1 MNVVYKH
8 EPFGYQGTIPIF
20 SIPND
25 YTDNYERI
33 SLDHLKSLERNG
45 TNPFIPEELWLQ
57 YEDST
62 IKLIRKYSKPAHMI
76 LDVGVGLGR
85 LLSHFNELQ
94 RFGMDISF
102 SYLDIARSK
111 QIEVCYALVEDM
123 PYQKGIFD
131 IVVCTDVL
139 EHVIELGSCIEKVFA
154 VLKEEGTLIVR
165 VPYLE
170 DLSWY
175 RSSDCPYQY
184 THVRTFDDRSLQSL
198 FEGMFKCEI
207 VETVKAGYD
216 AASINRLKFK
226 KFIPDRIKWRLPLWL
241 GKVKPLHEPLYSL
254 LLRMLYDSFVIN
266 LVIKKR

>member
-8 EPFGYQGTIPIF
+8 EPFGYRGTIPIF
-20 SIPND
+20 STPND

-62 IKLIRKYSKPAHMI
+62 IKLIRKYSKPADMI
-76 LDVGVGLGR
+76 MDVGVGLGR
-85 LLSHFNELQ
+85 LLSDFPEL
-94 RFGMDISF
+94 RCFGMDISF
-102 SYLDIARSK
+102 SYLETAQTK

-123 PYQKGIFD
+123 PYQESVFD

-139 EHVIELGSCIEKVFA
+139 EHVMELNSCIEKILA
-154 VLKEEGTLIVR
+154 VLGKEGTLIVR
-165 VPYLE
+165 VPYRE

-184 THVRTFDDRSLQSL
+184 THVRTFDDQSIHTL
-198 FEGMFKCEI
+198 FEETFRCKI

-216 AASINRLKFK
+216 AASINRLKYG

-241 GKVKPLHEPLYSL
+241 GKVKSSHEPLYSL
-254 LLRMLYDSFVIN
+254 LLRNLYDSFEIN